1 MKHYDKADT
10 TLRLFSCDKRSEL
23 LMASKT
29 TKHIKAIRVDDI
41 QSLIYHNLYEEGKFL
56 FDGAR
61 EVDGK
66 KVISA
71 VIVGLGLYGREMLK
85 ALSWFCQM
93 DGYALKIT
101 AFDSTLKKLKFVDSA
116 AELLGLNNLKTVHG
130 RIEELNKQ
138 NEYRNRFDFVV
149 ARAVAESPK
158 LAKAA
163 SGFPKRKGGRFVFY
177 KTPGQAAEELPI
189 LKEKWQM
196 TPEFEL
202 PGCGA
207 RVMVFSEKF

>member
-1 MKHYDKADT
+1 MSFDLEKFAAESFVENPALFAEKCEK
-10 TLRLFSCDKRSEL
+10 LRLFLEETNKFINLTRITGKEEFDL
-23 LMASKT
+23 
-29 TKHIKAIRVDDI
+29 KHAADSLVIARFFPEITSGSYEVADLGCGAGFP
-41 QSLIYHNLYEEGKFL
+41 SLIL
-56 FDGAR
+56 
-61 EVDGK
+61 
-66 KVISA
+66 
-71 VIVGLGLYGREMLK
+71 
-85 ALSWFCQM
+85 ALAYP
-93 DGYALKIT
+93 GLKIT

-116 AELLGLNNLKTVHG
+116 AELLGLKNLKTVHG

-138 NEYRNRFDFVV
+138 TEYRNRFDFVV
-149 ARAVAESPK
+149 ARAVSESPK
-158 LAKAA
+158 LSKAA